1 MNALSVVALER
12 GRPGKRLA
20 VVLFILGMSLAA
32 LARGE
37 SAGNFEITPP
47 KQRLPAPAF
56 QLPNLSAAR
65 VSLEDFRGKL
75 VLAHFWA
82 TFCVPCL
89 HEIPGLEAL
98 WKEYREQGLVILGI
112 AADRGSV
119 EVVRDFSEKTGVTFP
134 VLHDADGLVR
144 NRYEV
149 VALPMS
155 YVIGRDGRIS
165 GRVIGSRDWNS
176 PEGRR
181 VIEAMLQSDTPL

>member
-1 MNALSVVALER
+1 MNALSAMPLGH

-20 VVLFILGMSLAA
+20 VVLFMLGMSLTT
-32 LARGE
+32 LAQGE
-37 SAGNFEITPP
+37 SAGSFEITSP
-47 KQRLPAPAF
+47 KQRLMAPAF
-56 QLPNLSAAR
+56 QLPDLSAAR
-65 VSLEDFRGKL
+65 VSLEDFRGKV

-98 WKEYREQGLVILGI
+98 WQEYHEQGLVILGI

-181 VIEAMLQSDTPL
+181 VIEAMLQTDSAL